1 MKKLSFVSLMLS
13 SVIIEI
19 NDKAQESR
27 YVLSGSE
34 KKADD
39 LFETQILFDL
49 VQLSKMLRLLVLH
62 ILLQSINNSVS
73 DILM

>member
-1 MKKLSFVSLMLS
+1 MKKFSFVSLMLS

-27 YVLSGSE
+27 YVCLGQK
-34 KKADD
+34 KKADN

-49 VQLSKMLRLLVLH
+49 VQLSKMLKTTSTTYTAAVN
-62 ILLQSINNSVS
+62 Q
-73 DILM
+73 

>member
-1 MKKLSFVSLMLS
+1 MLS

-39 LFETQILFDL
+39 VFETQILFDL
-49 VQLSKMLRLLVLH
+49 VQLSKMLRLLVLTTYTAAVN
-62 ILLQSINNSVS
+62 Q
-73 DILM
+73 

>member
-1 MKKLSFVSLMLS
+1 MLS
-13 SVIIEI
+13 IVIIEI
-19 NDKAQESR
+19 NDKGI
-27 YVLSGSE
+27 SGSE